1 MSEAL
6 WTPSPERVIKANMT
20 EFLRYVEE
28 RGGPPVPDYSSDS
41 YWQLHEWSVNNPER
55 FWSLTWRFC
64 GIIGHRGTGGG
75 AERVGIG
82 LDKMG
87 PPDPEKGPR
96 WFPDASLNFAENLL
110 RFTDDVPALSSWN
123 EEGHQRT
130 ISYRELREAVGTLAL
145 ALDAAGIRP
154 GDRVAGWL
162 PNIPEAVI
170 AMLAATSLG
179 ATWSSC
185 SPDFGAQGV
194 MDRFGQIEPKV
205 LFAADGYLY
214 NGKEIDLLPRL
225 RQIAFR
231 IPTLEHVVVTPYRK
245 QMPDLDGVRKGMLWS
260 RFIATQWA
268 VVASQSTPP
277 EGYSTTPLEGYRRTP
292 PGGYSRAE
300 LEGGASRVT
309 PARSSRATP
318 PHGVKVTPAAASP
331 VDLPDPK
338 TLKFERYPF
347 DHPLYIMY
355 SSGTT
360 GLPKCMV
367 HSAGGTLL
375 QHLKELILHT
385 DLKREDCIFYYT
397 TCGWMMWNWLVSSL
411 AVGVKVV
418 LYDGA
423 PLSPTPG
430 MLWDMVDQEGV
441 TVFGTSAKYLAL
453 LEKSGAE
460 PRKTH
465 ELSKLKTILS
475 TGSPLADHSF
485 DYVYKK
491 IKADVHLASI
501 SGGSDIISCFVLGNP
516 ILPVYRGEIQTPGLG
531 MAVDVLDERG
541 RPVRLIPGEL
551 VCTRPF
557 PSMPVAFWDDADG
570 AKYRAAYFEYF
581 QDVWRHGDWAEITRN
596 RGYIIYGRSDA
607 TLNPGGVRIGT
618 AEIYRQVE
626 QLPEVVESVAVGQEI
641 EGGSPGDV
649 RIVLFVKLQPG
660 LTLDQALCER
670 ITKGLR
676 DNTTPLHVPKK
687 IIQVE
692 DIPRTIS
699 GKISE
704 LAVREVIHGR
714 PVKNTEALANPQS
727 LALYERL
734 PQLRD

>member
-75 AERVGIG
+75 AERVGVG

-110 RFTDDVPALSSWN
+110 RFTDEEPALSSWN

-130 ISYRELREAVGTLAL
+130 INYRELREAVGTLAL
-145 ALDAAGIRP
+145 ALTAAGVGP

-194 MDRFGQIEPKV
+194 MDRFGQIEPKI

-245 QMPDLDGVRKGMLWS
+245 QMPDLDGVRKGTLWS
-260 RFIATQWA
+260 RFIAAQWA
-268 VVASQSTPP
+268 VLAAQSTPP
-277 EGYSTTPLEGYRRTP
+277 EGYHATPIEGFRHTP
-292 PGGYSRAE
+292 PGGYRRAT
-300 LEGGASRVT
+300 LEGGV
-309 PARSSRATP
+309 SRATP
-318 PHGVKVTPAAASP
+318 PRGVRNPAAPAP
-331 VDLPDPK
+331 TAEPPDPK
-338 TLKFERYPF
+338 QITFERYPF
-347 DHPLYIMY
+347 DHPVYIMY

-385 DLKREDCIFYYT
+385 DLKREDCVFYYT

-423 PLSPTPG
+423 PLAPTPG
-430 MLWDMVDQEGV
+430 MLWDMVDKEGI

-460 PRKTH
+460 PLKSH
-465 ELSKLKTILS
+465 DLSKLKTILS

-485 DYVYKK
+485 DYVYRK
-491 IKADVHLASI
+491 IKRDVHLASI

-516 ILPVYRGEIQTPGLG
+516 IMPVYRGEIQTPGLG
-531 MAVDVLDERG
+531 MAVDVLDDRG

-557 PSMPVAFWDDADG
+557 PSMPVAFWDDPDG
-570 AKYRAAYFEYF
+570 EKYRAAYFEYF
-581 QDVWRHGDWAEITRN
+581 SDVWRHGDWAEITRN

-618 AEIYRQVE
+618 AEIYRQVD
-626 QLPEVVESVAVGQEI
+626 QMPEVLESVAVGQEI
-641 EGGSPGDV
+641 DGGSPGDV
-649 RIVLFVKLQPG
+649 RIVLFVRLRPG
-660 LTLDQALCER
+660 LTLDEDLRDR
-670 ITKGLR
+670 IATQLR

-727 LALYERL
+727 LSLYERM

>member
-28 RGGPPVPDYSSDS
+28 RGGPPVPDYSADS

-55 FWSLTWRFC
+55 FWSLIWRFC
-64 GIIGHRGTGGG
+64 GIVGPRGTGGG

-82 LDKMG
+82 LDNMG
-87 PPDPEKGPR
+87 PPDMEKGPR

-110 RFTDDVPALSSWN
+110 RFTDDEPALASWN

-130 ISYRELREAVGTLAL
+130 LTFRELRESVETLAL
-145 ALDAAGIRP
+145 ALSAAGVVP

-179 ATWSSC
+179 AIWSSC

-194 MDRFGQIEPKV
+194 MDRFGQIEPKI

-231 IPTLEHVVVTPYRK
+231 IQSLEHVVVTPYRK
-245 QMPDLDGVRKGMLWS
+245 QMPDLDGVRRGTLWS
-260 RFIATQWA
+260 RFIAAQWGIA
-268 VVASQSTPP
+268 TTRKQTPP
-277 EGYSTTPLEGYRRTP
+277 DAPPRR
-292 PGGYSRAE
+292 
-300 LEGGASRVT
+300 
-309 PARSSRATP
+309 TP
-318 PHGVKVTPAAASP
+318 PHGVFRTPVEGKP
-331 VDLPDPK
+331 PETQHFEVKPPG
-338 TLKFERYPF
+338 FERFPF

-367 HSAGGTLL
+367 HSAGGTLI

-397 TCGWMMWNWLVSSL
+397 TCGWMMWNWLVSAL
-411 AVGVKVV
+411 GVGVKTV

-423 PLSPTPG
+423 PLSPTPDI
-430 MLWDMVDQEGV
+430 LWKMVDQEGI
-441 TVFGTSAKYLAL
+441 TIFGTSAKYLAL

-460 PRKTH
+460 PRKNH
-465 ELSKLKTILS
+465 DLSKVKAILS
-475 TGSPLADHSF
+475 TGSPLAHHSF

-531 MAVDVLDERG
+531 MAVDVFDDRG

-557 PSMPVAFWDDADG
+557 PSMPIAFWDDPDG
-570 AKYRAAYFEYF
+570 AKYKAAYFDHF
-581 QDVWRHGDWAEITRN
+581 PGVWRHGDWAEITRN

-641 EGGSPGDV
+641 DSGSSGDV

-660 LTLDQALCER
+660 LSLDSALSER
-670 ITKGLR
+670 IASRLR
-676 DNTTPLHVPKK
+676 ENTTPLHVPKK

-727 LALYERL
+727 LRFYERL
-734 PQLRD
+734 EELRY

>member
-1 MSEAL
+1 MSDAL
-6 WTPSPERVIKANMT
+6 WTPTQERIIKANMT

-28 RGGPPVPDYSSDS
+28 RGGPPVPDYSPDS
-41 YWQLHEWSVNNPER
+41 YWQLHKWSVDNPER

-75 AERVGIG
+75 AERVGVG
-82 LDKMG
+82 LDHMG
-87 PPDPEKGPR
+87 PPDPERGPH

-110 RFTDDVPALSSWN
+110 RFTDDEPALSSWN

-130 ISYRELREAVGTLAL
+130 ISYRSLREAVGTLAL
-145 ALDAAGIRP
+145 ALDSAGVRP

-179 ATWSSC
+179 AIWSSC

-231 IPTLEHVVVTPYRK
+231 IPSLEHVVVTPYRK
-245 QMPDLDGVRKGMLWS
+245 QMPDLDGVRKGTLWS
-260 RFIATQWA
+260 RFIAAQWA
-268 VVASQSTPP
+268 EAASQSTPP
-277 EGYSTTPLEGYRRTP
+277 EGYKTTSPDAYRRTP
-292 PGGYSRAE
+292 PGGIRLPDLS
-300 LEGGASRVT
+300 GKT
-309 PARSSRATP
+309 PA
-318 PHGVKVTPAAASP
+318 HGTRGISAAPAAEPAE
-331 VDLPDPK
+331 PK
-338 TLKFERYPF
+338 TLNFERFPF
-347 DHPLYIMY
+347 DHPAYIMY

-411 AVGVKVV
+411 AVGVKIV

-423 PLSPTPG
+423 PLTPSATS
-430 MLWDMVDQEGV
+430 LWDMADKEGV

-453 LEKSGAE
+453 LEKHGAE
-460 PRKTH
+460 PMKTH
-465 ELSKLKTILS
+465 GLSKLKAILS
-475 TGSPLADHSF
+475 TGSPLAHNSF
-485 DYVYKK
+485 DYVYRK
-491 IKADVHLASI
+491 IKKDVHLASI

-516 ILPVYRGEIQTPGLG
+516 ILPVFRGEIQTPGLG
-531 MAVDVLDERG
+531 MAVDVLDDRG

-551 VCTRPF
+551 VCTKPF
-557 PSMPVAFWDDADG
+557 PSMPVEFWDDPDG
-570 AKYRAAYFEYF
+570 KKYRAAYFEYYPGI
-581 QDVWRHGDWAEITRN
+581 WRHGDWAEMTRN

-626 QLPEVVESVAVGQEI
+626 QLPEVLESVAVGQEI
-641 EGGSPGDV
+641 DSDMPGDV
-649 RIVLFVKLQPG
+649 RIVLFVKLRPG
-660 LTLDQALCER
+660 LTLDTDLSEK
-670 ITKGLR
+670 ITSQLR
-676 DNTTPLHVPKK
+676 ENTTPLHVPRK

-727 LALYERL
+727 LKLFERL

>member
-1 MSEAL
+1 
-6 WTPSPERVIKANMT
+6 
-20 EFLRYVEE
+20 
-28 RGGPPVPDYSSDS
+28 
-41 YWQLHEWSVNNPER
+41 LHKWSVDNPER

-75 AERVGIG
+75 AERVGVG
-82 LDKMG
+82 LDHMG
-87 PPDPEKGPR
+87 PPDPERGPH

-110 RFTDDVPALSSWN
+110 RFTDDEPALSSWN

-130 ISYRELREAVGTLAL
+130 ISYRSLREAVGTLAL
-145 ALDAAGIRP
+145 ALDSAGVRP

-179 ATWSSC
+179 AIWSSC

-214 NGKEIDLLPRL
+214 NGKEIDLMPRL

-231 IPTLEHVVVTPYRK
+231 IPSLEHVVVTPYRK
-245 QMPDLDGVRKGMLWS
+245 QMPDLDGVRKGTLWS
-260 RFIATQWA
+260 RFIAAQWA
-268 VVASQSTPP
+268 EAASQSTPP
-277 EGYSTTPLEGYRRTP
+277 EGYKTTSPDAYRRTP
-292 PGGYSRAE
+292 PGGIRLPDLS
-300 LEGGASRVT
+300 GKT
-309 PARSSRATP
+309 PAHSTRGISAA
-318 PHGVKVTPAAASP
+318 PAAEPAE
-331 VDLPDPK
+331 PK
-338 TLKFERYPF
+338 TLNFERFPF
-347 DHPLYIMY
+347 DHPAYIMY

-411 AVGVKVV
+411 AVGVKIV

-423 PLSPTPG
+423 PLTPSPTS
-430 MLWDMVDQEGV
+430 LWDMADKEGI

-453 LEKSGAE
+453 LEKHGAE
-460 PRKTH
+460 PMKTH
-465 ELSKLKTILS
+465 GLSKLKAILS
-475 TGSPLADHSF
+475 TGSPLAHNSF

-491 IKADVHLASI
+491 IKKDVHLASI

-516 ILPVYRGEIQTPGLG
+516 ILPVFRGEIQTPGLG
-531 MAVDVLDERG
+531 MAVDVLDDRG

-551 VCTRPF
+551 VCTKPF
-557 PSMPVAFWDDADG
+557 PSMPVEFWDDPDG
-570 AKYRAAYFEYF
+570 KKYRAAYFEYYPG
-581 QDVWRHGDWAEITRN
+581 VWRHGDWAEMTRN

-626 QLPEVVESVAVGQEI
+626 QLPEVLESVAVGQEI
-641 EGGSPGDV
+641 DSDMPGDV
-649 RIVLFVKLQPG
+649 RIVLFVKLRPG
-660 LTLDQALCER
+660 LTLDTALAEK
-670 ITKGLR
+670 ITSQLR
-676 DNTTPLHVPKK
+676 ENTTPLHVPRK

-727 LALYERL
+727 LRLFERL

>member
-6 WTPSPERVIKANMT
+6 WTPSPERVVKANMT

-28 RGGPPVPDYSSDS
+28 RGGPPVPDYSPDS
-41 YWQLHEWSVNNPER
+41 YWQLHEWSVANPER
-55 FWSLTWRFC
+55 FWSLAWRFC

-75 AERVGIG
+75 AERVGVG
-82 LDKMG
+82 LEHMG

-110 RFTDDVPALSSWN
+110 RYTDEEPALTSWN
-123 EEGHQRT
+123 EAGHQRT
-130 ISYRELREAVGTLAL
+130 ITYRELRDSVSNLAG
-145 ALDAAGIRP
+145 ALKAAGVEP
-154 GDRVAGWL
+154 GDRIAGWL

-179 ATWSSC
+179 AIWSSC

-194 MDRFGQIEPKV
+194 MDRFGQITPRI

-231 IPTLEHVVVTPYRK
+231 IPSLEHVIVTPYRR
-245 QMPDLDGVRKGMLWS
+245 QTPDLEGVRKGILWW
-260 RFIATQWA
+260 RFIAAQREEA
-268 VVASQSTPP
+268 ERKKAAALIRKTPA
-277 EGYSTTPLEGYRRTP
+277 EGMIWKTPVEQPRKVDTP
-292 PGGYSRAE
+292 DGQPGNPE
-300 LEGGASRVT
+300 LER
-309 PARSSRATP
+309 
-318 PHGVKVTPAAASP
+318 
-331 VDLPDPK
+331 
-338 TLKFERYPF
+338 FPF

-385 DLKREDCIFYYT
+385 DLNREDCIFYYT
-397 TCGWMMWNWLVSSL
+397 TCGWMMWNWLVTSL
-411 AVGVKVV
+411 SVGAKVV

-423 PLSPTPG
+423 PLSPSADI
-430 MLWDMVDQEGV
+430 LWEMAVKEGI
-441 TVFGTSAKYLAL
+441 TIFGTSAKYLAL
-453 LEKSGAE
+453 LEKSGFV
-460 PRKTH
+460 PRKKH
-465 ELSKLKTILS
+465 DLSKLKAVLS
-475 TGSPLADHSF
+475 TGSPLAHNSF
-485 DYVYKK
+485 DYVYSK
-491 IKADVHLASI
+491 IKSDVHLASI

-531 MAVDVLDERG
+531 MAVDVLDDRG
-541 RPVRLIPGEL
+541 RPVRLVPGEL

-557 PSMPVAFWDDADG
+557 PSMPIGFWDDPDG
-570 AKYRAAYFEYF
+570 AKYKAAYFDYF
-581 QDVWRHGDWAEITRN
+581 PGVWRHGDWAEITRH

-626 QLPEVVESVAVGQEI
+626 QLPEVIESVAVGQEI
-641 EGGSPGDV
+641 DSGTPGDV

-660 LTLDQALCER
+660 LTLDDSLCAK
-670 ITKGLR
+670 ISSSLR
-676 DNTTPLHVPKK
+676 ENTTPLHVPKK

-714 PVKNTEALANPQS
+714 PVRNTEALANPQ
-727 LALYERL
+727 ALKFYERL
-734 PQLRD
+734 EKLRD